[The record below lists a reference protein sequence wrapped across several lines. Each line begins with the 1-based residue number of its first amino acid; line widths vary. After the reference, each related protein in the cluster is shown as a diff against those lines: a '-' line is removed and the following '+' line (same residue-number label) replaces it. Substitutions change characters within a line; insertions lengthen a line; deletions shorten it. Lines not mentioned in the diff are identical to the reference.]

1 MADAD
6 PNVVRNPGS
15 DDSHELI
22 SAPGFEGTPIVIE
35 RGEKL
40 GTLHS
45 LMIHKKT
52 GQVVY
57 AILSFGGFLGIG
69 SRVHPIPW
77 EKLSY
82 DLGMHVYRVSL
93 TREQLQNAPTLH
105 LDQADRP
112 SDRSSDE
119 RLYDYYGAVQYWY

>member
-6 PNVVRNPGS
+6 PKLDPNPEF
-15 DDSHELI
+15 DHSHELI
-22 SAPGFEGTPIVIE
+22 SSTRVEGTPIVNE